1 MSANS
6 MTATLQYAI
15 VSEKK
20 MLLVAKMVQGKKIH
34 EAVVLLRHLPKK
46 TAEILLKVVLS
57 AVANAKH
64 NLQIEANDL
73 KIETIDIGRGPKI
86 KRVRPAGRSRMHWYV
101 KHRAFVRV
109 RLWFVA

>member
-1 MSANS
+1 
-6 MTATLQYAI
+6 
-15 VSEKK
+15 
-20 MLLVAKMVQGKKIH
+20 
-34 EAVVLLRHLPKK
+34 
-46 TAEILLKVVLS
+46 
-57 AVANAKH
+57 
-64 NLQIEANDL
+64 L